1 MWIYFNLSCIKKSK
15 ERLNNHLFMQDS
27 QISVENERRGK
38 VMKRFEQMF
47 LWGRGVLTAA
57 EGETRISCWIP
68 KQGRLWRCRENRVTE
83 GLFIQTP
90 PQTVWAFPFHPGL
103 LQTPLLTNIYNTD
116 QVIDWNLCL
125 TTFKPLQLIK
135 ISPSVSLCRIKL
147 FSSTSSNR
155 IICIEVVRRRFL
167 KKNRHPPA
175 SPRVFHSR

>member
-1 MWIYFNLSCIKKSK
+1 MKEEEKSWNDLNRCFYEAEVSSQQLK
-15 ERLNNHLFMQDS
+15 EKLAFPAGFQNKDAS
-27 QISVENERRGK
+27 EGAERTGS
-38 VMKRFEQMF
+38 
-47 LWGRGVLTAA
+47 L
-57 EGETRISCWIP
+57 
-68 KQGRLWRCRENRVTE
+68 RVS
-83 GLFIQTP
+83 FIQTP